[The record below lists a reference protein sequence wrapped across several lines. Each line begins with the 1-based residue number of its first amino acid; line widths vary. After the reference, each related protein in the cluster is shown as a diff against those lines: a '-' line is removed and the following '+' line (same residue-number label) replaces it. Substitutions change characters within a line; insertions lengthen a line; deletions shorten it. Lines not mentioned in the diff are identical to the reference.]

1 MGHNQLQFVSHIG
14 PHSING
20 TVSESARSD
29 PEAAN
34 SNTNYIKEGLQAT
47 PNPIKFIGRVSMGFL
62 KPQERKDASSLDFD
76 ISKLHDT
83 VHNCHQCPLKKP
95 NLTVIV

>member
-1 MGHNQLQFVSHIG
+1 MELSLKVLDQTLKQQI
-14 PHSING
+14 P
-20 TVSESARSD
+20 
-29 PEAAN
+29 
-34 SNTNYIKEGLQAT
+34 TNYIKDGLQAT
-47 PNPIKFIGRVSMGFL
+47 PNPIKFIGRVSMGSL
-62 KPQERKDASSLDFD
+62 NLQEYKDASSWDFD